1 MSKIIKWKYHDF
13 FSNQLRREKLINML
27 LCEIIFLK
35 KEIYKYKLN
44 DPENHIEPGLK
55 KLEYLLNILK
65 NNDSELSDSDFDKI
79 IRFIYETFKNIIES
93 LEKKNI

>member
-1 MSKIIKWKYHDF
+1 MSKIIKWKYNDF

-35 KEIYKYKLN
+35 TQINKYKLN
-44 DPENHIEPGLK
+44 DPENYIKPGLK

-65 NNDSELSDSDFDKI
+65 NYDSELSDSDFDKI
-79 IRFIYETFKNIIES
+79 IRFIYETFKNIIET
-93 LEKKNI
+93 LE

>member
-1 MSKIIKWKYHDF
+1 MSKVIKWKYNDF

-35 KEIYKYKLN
+35 TQINKYKLN
-44 DPENHIEPGLK
+44 DPQNHIKQGLT

-65 NNDSELSDSDFDKI
+65 NNDYELSDSDFDKI
-79 IRFIYETFKNIIES
+79 IRFIYETFKIIVEN
-93 LEKKNI
+93 LE